1 MIIFVMKI
9 VRMVSSQISII
20 AKYLFDGTPYA
31 MKVACTVWA
40 RGKDRDNF
48 KVLPISIIIQNNPL
62 SIDTLVEVT
71 D

>member
-31 MKVACTVWA
+31 MKVARTVWA

-62 SIDTLVEVT
+62 SIDTLVEVK